1 MAYNKSKK
9 ENDIK
14 NNKEDSNIKQR
25 FYSDGNKIMY
35 NNYQNYLK
43 QKQIGENIYFENNNF
58 QNQLNCNNLNIGNNN
73 LFNNFQNNYIYNNFN
88 QFNIPFT
95 NNICVNNLT
104 NIYLP
109 FFNYPFQ
116 NQNNIQRKTTYNIN
130 NNKAI
135 KNLIFDEEKNE
146 NKKKNNKITNI
157 SNKKNSSDSYINIR
171 KTQSQKYEINIEKYE
186 IEEFKSYLNSL
197 ITNLSDF
204 LCTQK
209 GVREVQ
215 KYINKCPNECKTI
228 LINSLNFELPK
239 VMMDVYGNYFCQD
252 LIKKS
257 NNNQINL
264 IIKYIKNSF
273 VEIAFDYSG
282 THVLQVLLDMI
293 STNEEENILI
303 NSVIGNEIK
312 MSYDINATHVLQ
324 KMIVVINENRRSL
337 INENILKFIKP
348 LCLDA
353 NGICLIKKFISNCVN
368 VNNKKKIINCLTENC
383 LEICQSPFGNYVIQF
398 ILEEWGIKDCLSI
411 VNIIIKNICML
422 SIQKFSSN
430 VSEKI
435 LSLMKDFDNEKKMI
449 SNQLFFNKQ
458 IMNVLKNKYGRYVL
472 QKAIKILDNN
482 EKENIYNHLLKIKID
497 NFSMKDKIKYNNF
510 IASFEKL

>member
-1 MAYNKSKK
+1 
-9 ENDIK
+9 
-14 NNKEDSNIKQR
+14 
-25 FYSDGNKIMY
+25 MY
-35 NNYQNYLK
+35 YNYQNYLK
-43 QKQIGENIYFENNNF
+43 QKQQQNLYFDNYICQNQTNYNNFNIGNNILLNNF
-58 QNQLNCNNLNIGNNN
+58 QND
-73 LFNNFQNNYIYNNFN
+73 FIYNNPN
-88 QFNIPFT
+88 QFYIPFT
-95 NNICVNNLT
+95 NNISVNNFT

-109 FFNYPFQ
+109 FFNNPFQ

-130 NNKAI
+130 NNI
-135 KNLIFDEEKNE
+135 TNNNYFFDEEKNE
-146 NKKKNNKITNI
+146 NKKKNIRKSNV
-157 SNKKNSSDSYINIR
+157 SNKKTSLNSYINIR

-197 ITNLSDF
+197 ITNLSDY

-257 NNNQINL
+257 NNKQINL
-264 IIKYIKNSF
+264 IIKYINNSF

-293 STNEEENILI
+293 STIEEENILI
-303 NSVIGNEIK
+303 NSVLGNEIK

-324 KMIVVINENRRSL
+324 KMIVVINEKRRSL
-337 INENILKFIKP
+337 INENILKNIKS

-353 NGICLIKKFISNCVN
+353 NGICLIKKFISNCSN
-368 VNNKKKIINCLTENC
+368 VNNKMRIINCLTENC

-398 ILEEWGIKDCLSI
+398 ILEEWGIKDCLTI

-435 LSLMKDFDNEKKMI
+435 LSLIKDFDNEKQML
-449 SNQLFFNKQ
+449 SNQLFFSDQ
-458 IMNVLKNKYGRYVL
+458 IINVLKNKYGRYVL
-472 QKAIKILDNN
+472 QKAVKILNEN
-482 EKENIYNHLLKIKID
+482 EKESIYNHLLKIKMD
-497 NFSMKDKIKYNNF
+497 NFSLKDKIKYNNF
-510 IASFEKL
+510 LTSFEKN

>member
-58 QNQLNCNNLNIGNNN
+58 QNQLTCNNLNIGNNN
-73 LFNNFQNNYIYNNFN
+73 LFNNFQNNYMYNNFN

-228 LINSLNFELPK
+228 LINSLNFDLPK

-257 NNNQINL
+257 NQNQINL
-264 IIKYIKNSF
+264 IINYIKNDY
-273 VEIAFDYSG
+273 VIIALNYSG
-282 THVLQVLLDMI
+282 THVLQTLLDMI
-293 STNEEENILI
+293 KTIEEEIILVESI
-303 NSVIGNEIK
+303 KGNELK
-312 MSYDINATHVLQ
+312 MAFDINATHVLQ
-324 KMIVVINENRRSL
+324 KMICVINEIRRNS
-337 INENILKFIKP
+337 INNIILKNIKA

-353 NGICLIKKFISNCVN
+353 NGICVVKKFIGNTFLYE
-368 VNNKKKIINCLTENC
+368 NKEKIIKLISENC
-383 LEICQSPFGNYVIQF
+383 IEIAQNPYGNYGIQY
-398 ILEEWGIKDCLSI
+398 ILEEWGINICESI
-411 VNIIIKNICML
+411 VKIIINNICSL
-422 SIQKFSSN
+422 STQKYSSN

-435 LSLMKDFDNEKKMI
+435 IGLLDEDKQNLIIQELFLS
-449 SNQLFFNKQ
+449 NKF
-458 IMNVLKNKYGRYVL
+458 IFVLRSKYGRYVI
-472 QKAIKILDNN
+472 QKAIKILNKKQKDD
-482 EKENIYNHLLKIKID
+482 IYNYLSNLKLD
-497 NFSMKDKIKYNNF
+497 PQYSKDKMKLNN
-510 IASFEKL
+510 ILGYFEFE